1 MTEVLDLLRKHGE
14 RLDSEIAEE
23 MGIPLETVRQQLS
36 GLAATGLVVTCNLT
50 RYKDGERVE
59 DGYVGYRASSRLQRT
74 DESLSR
80 AVSLTDPVA
89 TQLRE
94 PSRPGGVAKG

>member
-1 MTEVLDLLRKHGE
+1 MCEGSSSLTEVLDLLRKHGE

-50 RYKDGERVE
+50 RYKDGERV
-59 DGYVGYRASSRLQRT
+59 DGWLYRISGFIPPAAHGRKPKPIS
-74 DESLSR
+74 
-80 AVSLTDPVA
+80 
-89 TQLRE
+89 
-94 PSRPGGVAKG
+94 